1 MTLKEFVANETIERK
16 YGLNCKL
23 LVITIT
29 PPSTFP
35 SQDFLRKSELLL
47 EAVSA
52 APSCF
57 E

>member
-1 MTLKEFVANETIERK
+1 MTLKKFVANETIERK

-29 PPSTFP
+29 PPPTYP
-35 SQDFLRKSELLL
+35 NQDFLRKPELLL
-47 EAVSA
+47 EAVLA
-52 APSCF
+52 ASSCF